1 MDSRERDLEWDIV
14 VDVSRANVTISFNA
28 YDSKNNQNSDDK
40 VVLPASP
47 LEIAKWYKMSLR
59 IEEGHLTAA
68 LEIEGRKLQTKKDL
82 KIFENVEILK
92 PADRVEFGRDLIG
105 KRLCQIPVAKTASCI
120 FPIFERFSYDKNK

>member
-47 LEIAKWYKMSLR
+47 LEVAKWYKMSLK
-59 IEEGHLTAA
+59 IEDRHLTAA

-105 KRLCQIPVAKTASCI
+105 TRFCQNSSC
-120 FPIFERFSYDKNK
+120 ENRKLHFSNF

>member
-28 YDSKNNQNSDDK
+28 YDSASNENSDDK

-47 LEIAKWYKMSLR
+47 LETSKWYKMSLK
-59 IEEGHLTAA
+59 IEDGHLTAA
-68 LEIEGRKLQTKKDL
+68 LEVEGRKLQTKKDL
-82 KIFENVEILK
+82 RIFENIEVLK

-105 KRLCQIPVAKTASCI
+105 MRAS
-120 FPIFERFSYDKNK
+120 KND